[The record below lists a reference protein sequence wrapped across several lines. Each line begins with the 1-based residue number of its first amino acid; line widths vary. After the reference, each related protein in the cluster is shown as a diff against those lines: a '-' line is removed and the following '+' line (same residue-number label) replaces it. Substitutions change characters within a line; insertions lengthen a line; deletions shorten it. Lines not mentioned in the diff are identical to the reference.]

1 MAVDIRKLGIHLT
14 LGVAA
19 LMAGCSGF
27 PLPDAGGSTPGKM
40 PPDYVNV
47 ERTDNILIQLI
58 PTGLGAQPVN
68 DHPAAFDPEQVQ
80 ALLLSMRIRSAD
92 EGVVTLASPTRL
104 GAVAEGLAEALAR
117 AQPNQDVFLMFFRSR
132 DGRFGFSGERLATT
146 ARVFF
151 KEDQLNLVFDELDNI
166 YSSFR
171 DPQTNPL
178 KPGSRIEVGDVDGE
192 RLVERDTWQWRG
204 DRRDWVQLYATGQ
217 AINSARE
224 NMPAT
229 TSLGADRSAQSL
241 KYGPASAE
249 GAPSGEA
256 ADEATSPSSTA
267 ETGTMPA
274 APAASP
280 AGEVGDAP
288 STSPSLAAGSD
299 GGTAESTDPGDNA
312 WQRIETRL
320 QSLKKLRDQGLISE
334 QDYEDKKDELL
345 EDLP

>member
-19 LMAGCSGF
+19 LAAGCSVF
-27 PLPDAGGSTPGKM
+27 PLPDVGGSTPGKL
-40 PPDYVNV
+40 PPDYVNI
-47 ERTDNILIQLI
+47 ERTDNILLQLI

-68 DHPAAFDPEQVQ
+68 DHPAAFDPEQLQ

-92 EGVVTLASPTRL
+92 EGVVTLASPARL

-117 AQPNQDVFLMFFRSR
+117 AQPNQDVFLMFFRSK

-151 KEDQLNLVFDELDNI
+151 KEDQLNLVFDELDNV

-178 KPGSRIEVGDVDGE
+178 KPGSRIEGGDVDGT

-204 DRRDWVQLYATGQ
+204 DRRDWVQLDATAQ
-217 AINSARE
+217 AIESARAS
-224 NMPAT
+224 MPAT

-241 KYGPASAE
+241 KYGPAAAE
-249 GAPSGEA
+249 GSPSGEA
-256 ADEATSPSSTA
+256 ADELSSPSSTA
-267 ETGTMPA
+267 EIGTMPA

-280 AGEVGDAP
+280 TGEAGDALK
-288 STSPSLAAGSD
+288 TSPSPAAGSED
-299 GGTAESTDPGDNA
+299 RPAESTKAGDDA

-320 QSLKKLRDQGLISE
+320 QSLKRLRDQGLISE
-334 QDYEDKKDELL
+334 EDYEEKKDELL